1 MQVTL
6 DFDDNLYQDLL
17 QKVGKD
23 NLNQFIQ
30 AVIRPQLYV
39 MDYFKKSNE
48 NIKEN
53 LVNGLTLQQRQAQLQ
68 RLAGSWQGILSE
80 SNPCQPRENF
90 CYDRFFVRY
99 QCLHFIFKWQIRAFT
114 TKNYAKFSGYLFMR
128 CCNYGV
134 ILRSL

>member
-68 RLAGSWQGILSE
+68 RLASSWQGDFE
-80 SNPCQPRENF
+80 REQPMPTEREF
-90 CYDRFFVRY
+90 
-99 QCLHFIFKWQIRAFT
+99 L
-114 TKNYAKFSGYLFMR
+114 L
-128 CCNYGV
+128 
-134 ILRSL
+134 